1 MERRLKMKSV
11 LGTLLMSICF
21 QFARA
26 SVFDQHTFMDVKAAK
41 AKWGYQKLDK
51 NKFKNSGYEGDSIK
65 AKMAAYIIEKQI
77 YKGSEIALVYKEL
90 GTANGYFISDL
101 SPAYVLQR
109 PTEEKNEGWQ
119 LVFIPTED
127 NKKVKN
133 VRVIKTCCEK

>member
-1 MERRLKMKSV
+1 MKRV
-11 LGTLLMSICF
+11 LAALLMIVCF
-21 QFARA
+21 QIARA
-26 SVFDQHTFMDVKAAK
+26 SIFDQYTFMDVKTAK
-41 AKWGYQKLDK
+41 AKWGNEKLDK
-51 NKFKNSGYEGDSIK
+51 NKFKDSGYSGDSIK

-77 YKGSEIALVYKEL
+77 YKGSEIVLVYKEL

-127 NKKVKN
+127 SKKVKE
-133 VRVIKTCCEK
+133 VRIVKTCCEK